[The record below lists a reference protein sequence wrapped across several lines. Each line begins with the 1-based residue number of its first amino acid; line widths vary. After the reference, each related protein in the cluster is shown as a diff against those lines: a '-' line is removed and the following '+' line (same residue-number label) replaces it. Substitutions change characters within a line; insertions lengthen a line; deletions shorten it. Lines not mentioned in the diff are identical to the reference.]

1 MSHHDQPAMMSDS
14 EKRATIERT
23 IAAMEAQDWDAAT
36 ADIADDFVQEWPQS
50 GERVAGKDHCL
61 VVWRNYPGGG
71 PTMKI
76 RRISGSGDQW
86 LVESNMDY
94 SGKPVLGVHLFEFK
108 DGKLAKETDYFADPF
123 EPPAWRADWVTVD
136 PEIARA

>member
-1 MSHHDQPAMMSDS
+1 MSHHEQPAMMGDS
-14 EKRATIERT
+14 EKRAMLERT

-94 SGKPVLGVHLFEFK
+94 SGKPTLGVHVFEFR

-123 EPPAWRADWVTVD
+123 EPPAWRSDWVTVD
-136 PEIARA
+136 AEMAKA